1 MKKLNRFTSALIS
14 SALLICNAVSSMNFT
29 ASASDNGFPAP
40 ESAVSWGDK
49 YDQTYIPDVSEKTMK
64 AIEKARKFYGF
75 VGEYEIKKCE
85 IAEKIANGI
94 LKKYV
99 MNDDGSIEYTV
110 RIGDGMAEVF
120 EYYALPDK
128 TNIDE
133 IIADSL
139 LEDVSDFGPE
149 ITIKSADSNCTKVAF
164 EMMDGCTIRYTLSGK
179 EPTEKSPV
187 YKGSTFK
194 VSAAST
200 IKLRVYR
207 YGYRPMS
214 FSYFV
219 DVIGNKKTV
228 ADNYTD
234 NYFYKQLTADQKE
247 YYKTVF
253 LSSRYGIKGEYPTM
267 NDFDKKLAW
276 SAYKADVY
284 HTWVEKY
291 RVSGD
296 AKKKAAADKVYE
308 IVNKALKCKTEYEKI
323 KKIHD
328 ELCKF
333 AAYRHKGGCDGSAET
348 FFEEGTG
355 ICASYTKAF
364 ATLCTMSGINC
375 IYITGDVTSSDNS
388 HAWNM
393 VKLDSKWYYVDATW
407 DDGHGIGYYYFLKGS
422 VTMSKDHMIDDEF
435 KKDFYPTASKTDYKY
450 PETPKFIREKVSICP
465 DEIHIYE
472 TDNGGAIIDSINP
485 KFRTQYK
492 KDKKNGIPTMPCGI
506 GATDAAICNMMAIEE
521 SVYES
526 EFEYFNVKVYFY
538 SGEIESFKDKT
549 SDFRGRYS
557 DLLGW

>member
-1 MKKLNRFTSALIS
+1 MKKFNRFISALIS
-14 SALLICNAVSSMNFT
+14 SALLICSAASSMNFT
-29 ASASDNGFPAP
+29 SSASGNGFPAP

-49 YDQTYIPDVSEKTMK
+49 TYDHKYIPDVSDKTMK
-64 AIEKARKFYGF
+64 AIEKARQFYGF

-85 IAEKIANGI
+85 IAEKIANGV
-94 LKKYV
+94 LKNYV
-99 MNDDGSIEYTV
+99 VNDDGIIEYTV

-149 ITIKSADSNCTKVAF
+149 ITIKSADSNCTKVSF
-164 EMMDGCTIRYTLSGK
+164 EMMDGCTIRYTLNGK

-194 VSAAST
+194 VSAASN
-200 IKLRVYR
+200 IKLRVFR
-207 YGYRPMS
+207 DGYRPMS

-219 DVIGNKKTV
+219 DVIGNKKTA
-228 ADNYTD
+228 ADIYTE

-253 LSSRYGIKGEYPTM
+253 LSNRYGIKVEYPKL
-267 NDFDKKLAW
+267 NDFDKKRAW
-276 SAYKADVY
+276 SAYEADVY

-308 IVNKALKCKTEYEKI
+308 IVNKALKCKTEYEMI

-328 ELCKF
+328 ELCRF

-348 FFEEGTG
+348 LFEEGTG
-355 ICASYTKAF
+355 ICSSYAKAF
-364 ATLCTMSGINC
+364 ASLCTMSGIDC
-375 IYITGDVTSSDNS
+375 IYITGDVTGSDNG

-393 VKLDSKWYYVDATW
+393 VRLDGKWYYVDTTW
-407 DDGHGIGYYYFLKGS
+407 DDGHGVGYCYFLKGS
-422 VTMSKDHMIDDEF
+422 VTMSKNHKVDDEF
-435 KKDFYPTASKTDYKY
+435 KKDFYPTASKADYKY
-450 PETPKFIREKVSICP
+450 PETPKFIREKVSVCP

-472 TDNGGAIIDSINP
+472 HDNGEGSILDLINP

-492 KDKKNGIPTMPCGI
+492 KDGGSAQICGI
-506 GATDAAICNMMAIEE
+506 GATDVAVCMMMSHKE
-521 SVYES
+521 SIYES
-526 EFEYFNVKVYFY
+526 EFEYFNVKIYYY
-538 SGEIESFKDKT
+538 SGETKSFKAKT
-549 SDFRGRYS
+549 SDYRGKYR
-557 DLLGW
+557 DLIGW